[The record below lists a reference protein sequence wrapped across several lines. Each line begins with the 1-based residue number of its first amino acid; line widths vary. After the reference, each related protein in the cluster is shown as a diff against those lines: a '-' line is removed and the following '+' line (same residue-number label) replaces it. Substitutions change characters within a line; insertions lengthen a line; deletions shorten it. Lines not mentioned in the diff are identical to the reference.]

1 MNLNYM
7 NIINNVKSQVSII
20 LSYDVKYNHE
30 EKVYQP
36 KKFKILKVKKFNNN
50 L

>member
-20 LSYDVKYNHE
+20 LSYDVKYNEE
-30 EKVYQP
+30 EKSLSTE
-36 KKFKILKVKKFNNN
+36 KI
-50 L
+50 